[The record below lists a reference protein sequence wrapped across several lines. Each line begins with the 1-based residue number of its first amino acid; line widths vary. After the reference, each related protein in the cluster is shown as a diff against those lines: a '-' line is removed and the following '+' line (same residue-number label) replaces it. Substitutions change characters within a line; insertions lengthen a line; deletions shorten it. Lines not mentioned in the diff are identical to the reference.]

1 MFYKTVRKNEQ
12 LFKDVMDLT
21 DAEFKILGYLV
32 RGMSYQEMAELAE
45 ISVATVKY
53 HTSQM
58 MIKNNKDRRDE
69 LITEAASIALR
80 VVTNGKN

>member
-1 MFYKTVRKNEQ
+1 MFYKVVRKNEQ
-12 LFKDVMDLT
+12 VFKDVMDLT